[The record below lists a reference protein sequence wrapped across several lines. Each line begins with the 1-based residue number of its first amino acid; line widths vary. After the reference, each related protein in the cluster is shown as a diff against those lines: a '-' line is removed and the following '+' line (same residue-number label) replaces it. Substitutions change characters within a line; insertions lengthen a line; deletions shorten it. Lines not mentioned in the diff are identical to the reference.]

1 MHSGGGND
9 RKKIFEMKLKK
20 ILLLLGI
27 VQEKTIDGRLHKRL
41 NPYNPLTYVVVA
53 IAFIVSVILFGVVG
67 WKKEVNLFNEFKY
80 KK

>member
-1 MHSGGGND
+1 MT
-9 RKKIFEMKLKK
+9 KK
-20 ILLLLGI
+20 ILLFLWI
-27 VQEKTIDGRLHKRL
+27 VQEKTMDGRLHKRL

-67 WKKEVNLFNEFKY
+67 WKKEFNLFSEFKY